1 MYKTAQAALFL
12 SNESATDAAL
22 SFKSQTVPLSNG
34 SGSLLAS
41 YANNSV
47 VLAFTVSLAILLN
60 LSHMHLP
67 TWDSTAPIL
76 DTHAMD
82 VNDYD

>member
-12 SNESATDAAL
+12 STEIETDAAL
-22 SFKSQTVPLSNG
+22 LFASKTVSLSDN

-47 VLAFTVSLAILLN
+47 VLAFTVSLAILLD
-60 LSHMHLP
+60 LSHKHPP
-67 TWDSTAPIL
+67 TWDLTVPEF
-76 DTHAMD
+76 DTHPID
-82 VNDYD
+82 VK